1 MPRRSHNPLRT
12 CMGCMRRD
20 FKERMVR
27 IASHR
32 GMVRLDV
39 SGGAAGRGGYLHPAP
54 RCLEQF
60 TGSRIKEFR
69 SLKSRV
75 DRETR
80 SALAE
85 EIRRRLD
92 SGMKLE

>member
-1 MPRRSHNPLRT
+1 
-12 CMGCMRRD
+12 MR
-20 FKERMVR
+20 V
-27 IASHR
+27 ASRR
-32 GMVRLDV
+32 GMVKLDV
-39 SGGAAGRGGYLHPAP
+39 AGSAAGRGGYLHPVA

-60 TGSRIKEFR
+60 TRSKIKEFR

-75 DRETR
+75 DREMR
-80 SALAE
+80 SSITA

>member
-12 CMGCMRRD
+12 CIGCMRRD

-27 IASHR
+27 IASRR
-32 GMVRLDV
+32 GMVKLDIAG
-39 SGGAAGRGGYLHPAP
+39 SAAGRGGYLHLNP

-60 TGSRIKEFR
+60 TGSKIKEFR

-80 SALAE
+80 SSIAAE
-85 EIRRRLD
+85 VRRRLD

>member
-1 MPRRSHNPLRT
+1 MRT
-12 CMGCMRRD
+12 CIGCMRRD

-27 IASHR
+27 IASRR
-32 GMVRLDV
+32 GMVKLDV
-39 SGGAAGRGGYLHPAP
+39 VGSAAGRGGYLHPNS

-80 SALAE
+80 SSIAE